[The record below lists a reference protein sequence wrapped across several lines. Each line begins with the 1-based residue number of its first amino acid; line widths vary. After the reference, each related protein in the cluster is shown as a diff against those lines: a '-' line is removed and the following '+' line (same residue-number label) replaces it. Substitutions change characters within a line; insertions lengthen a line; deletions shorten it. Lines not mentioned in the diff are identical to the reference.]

1 MTRIDPVLN
10 EVRARAGHRSAG
22 CARHSELLDE
32 ESSGAGPQ
40 TVVWPR
46 DKGLWAAVVMN
57 TDSARA
63 VRASVSVAPKV
74 PLRRW
79 LGIGLLGGSEVLAAA
94 GGALIFSG
102 TRRRSRT
109 PSAQT
114 RAA

>member
-1 MTRIDPVLN
+1 MK
-10 EVRARAGHRSAG
+10 
-22 CARHSELLDE
+22 CAREPGTAALAAPDTQSFWTE

-63 VRASVSVAPKV
+63 VRASVSVAAKV

-79 LGIGLLGGSEVLAAA
+79 LGIGLLGGGEVLAAA